1 MEISKLED
9 LQSFIQSNDALLVYF
24 YNDNCAPCKSL
35 RPKVLEL
42 IEQDFDKMHI
52 VFVNSI
58 HSEIC
63 SQFGIFENP
72 TILVFFEGKEFLR
85 KGKYVSVQELSASI
99 ERYYNILFED

>member
-52 VFVNSI
+52 AFVNSI

-85 KGKYVSVQELSASI
+85 KGKYVSVQELSAAI
-99 ERYYNILFED
+99 ERYYNMLFED

>member
-1 MEISKLED
+1 MEISILDD
-9 LQSFIQSNDALLVYF
+9 LQIMIQQKDALLVYF

-35 RPKVLEL
+35 RPKVSEL
-42 IEQDFDKMHI
+42 IEQNFEKMHI

-58 HSEIC
+58 HSEIT

-85 KGKYVSVQELSASI
+85 KGKYVSVQDLRSSI
-99 ERYYNILFED
+99 ERYYTMLFE